1 MTIACM
7 PVDID
12 VTLPDEQKILDYIE
26 EHQFPSM
33 LHMTSPRFDPW
44 TVAPILGRMPSSDW
58 KDPDKIRNLI
68 FNRQNPNYGGPIEY
82 AYDFDKLF
90 PEVVHMIN
98 QIPIIN
104 PMVILMKQ
112 NALST
117 AHEDTHGVNDVKIF
131 PKLWELDTEPRRYN
145 IQMTRFE
152 YKSFFVAKD
161 KREPISYD
169 YVSKELPAYV
179 FCEQHYYHGA
189 KYSGPDKVSLC
200 FLGTPDWPK
209 HYALI
214 KRSLEKHR
222 DKAIIFE
229 DGNDFLH
236 R

>member
-1 MTIACM
+1 M
-7 PVDID
+7 PLDID
-12 VTLPDEQKILDYIE
+12 VRLPDEQKILDYIE

-33 LHMTSPRFDPW
+33 LHYDSLRFDPW
-44 TVAPILGRMPSSDW
+44 TVAPVLGRIPKTDW
-58 KDPDKIRNLI
+58 KDVDKIRNLI
-68 FNRQNPNYGGPIEY
+68 FNRQNPYYGSPVEY

-98 QIPIIN
+98 QIPIVN

-112 NALST
+112 NRGST
-117 AHEDTHGVNDVKIF
+117 LHEDTHGDNDVKNI

-145 IQMTRFE
+145 IQMTKFD
-152 YKSFFVAKD
+152 YKSFIVSD
-161 KREPISYD
+161 TKRGTGVSYD
-169 YVSKELPAYV
+169 HISKELPAYL
-179 FCEQHYYHGA
+179 FCEQHYFHGA
-189 KYSGPDKVSLC
+189 NYAGPDKVSLC

-214 KRSLEKHR
+214 KRSLEKYR